1 MRRFFEDWFHD
12 AVSALAYSLAER
24 HRGDPALLP
33 PHNDLTQFILREH
46 ARMSGYLGAPMLM
59 ATLGFD
65 ALGLVR
71 GKRFHR
77 QTASQRHWQVAAWRL
92 GKLSVQ
98 RDFIRFHESLA
109 TLALYD
115 RLGRDV
121 NQGGSANYGGGSADF
136 QSAVSPNCIRQVV
149 AGTTAVELPNH
160 CGLQIRD
167 TAECSSALRSDARHA
182 RHEPDGSLRCEIAVV
197 GSGPGGAITACLLAE
212 AGRDVLLLEEGP
224 FLPLE
229 SCPPF
234 SRLEMEQKYRSGG
247 LTVALG
253 TNKIAYVEGRCVGG
267 GSEINSGLYHRTPPE
282 VLARW
287 RREFL
292 VEALTEKDL
301 QPHFEANE
309 RDVSVSLL
317 PGAASP
323 ASLKLHDGAS
333 RMHWHSL
340 EVPRWFRY
348 DAGGSG
354 RRQSMTETFVPRFL
368 KAGGKLRA
376 DTRVAKLGREG
387 KRWVIVARRADGT
400 ELRIQAESV
409 FLCAGAVQ
417 TPALLRRSGIK
428 QHIGESL
435 RVHPTLKL
443 VARFPEMVNSA
454 TMGVPVHQVKEF
466 APRLSFG
473 CSISSPAY
481 LALGL
486 LDHPDPLAAVSRD
499 WPHMANYYA
508 MITGEGHGTVRT
520 LPGFGDPLVRYAISD
535 KDRRD
540 LAEGWRKLA
549 ELLLAAGAE
558 AVFPCV
564 TGSSPL
570 RSAADLKTIPES
582 LASGSGNLMTIHL
595 FSSCPMGEDRKRCA
609 TDSFGRLHG
618 FPNLRINDASL
629 LCTAPGVN
637 PQGTIM
643 ALARRNALQF
653 LGKL

>member
-1 MRRFFEDWFHD
+1 MNKLCEGWFHD

-24 HRGDPALLP
+24 HAAAGKPALQQ
-33 PHNDLTQFILREH
+33 PHNDLTQFILRQH
-46 ARMSGYLGAPMLM
+46 ARMTDFLRWPMLV

-65 ALGLVR
+65 LAGLSR
-71 GKRFHR
+71 GRRFHR
-77 QTASQRHWQVAAWRL
+77 QTAEQRRKQMAAWRSSRF
-92 GKLSVQ
+92 GFQ
-98 RDFIRFHESLA
+98 RDLIRFHESLA

-115 RLGRDV
+115 RLMAPTGVHAADRDGRARLSQRAAPGDCSDGALG
-121 NQGGSANYGGGSADF
+121 QTR
-136 QSAVSPNCIRQVV
+136 P
-149 AGTTAVELPNH
+149 TLLPS
-160 CGLQIRD
+160 R
-167 TAECSSALRSDARHA
+167 E
-182 RHEPDGSLRCEIAVV
+182 LRCEIAVV

-212 AGRDVLLLEEGP
+212 AGRDVLLIEEGP
-224 FLPLE
+224 FLPLD

-234 SRLEMEQKYRSGG
+234 SRLEMEQKYRNGG
-247 LTVALG
+247 LTLALG
-253 TNKIAYVEGRCVGG
+253 ANKIAYVEGRCVGG

-301 QPHFEANE
+301 LPHFEANE
-309 RDVSVSLL
+309 QDLSVSML
-317 PGAASP
+317 PGAAP
-323 ASLKLHDGAS
+323 AASLKLHDGATQLG
-333 RMHWHSL
+333 WHSL

-348 DAGGSG
+348 DHAGSRQRELAELDGAAADGVRRLTSAATNSG
-354 RRQSMTETFVPRFL
+354 TRQSMTQTFIPRFL
-368 KAGGKLRA
+368 KAGGRLQA
-376 DTRVAKLGREG
+376 ETRVARLRREG
-387 KRWVIVARRADGT
+387 KVWALEARRADGAAV
-400 ELRIQAESV
+400 RIQADTI

-417 TPALLRRSGIK
+417 TPALLRRNRIT
-428 QHIGESL
+428 QNVGESL

-443 VARFPEMVNSA
+443 VAKFPEAVNSA

-486 LDHPDPLAAVSRD
+486 LDHPEQAVAVSHN
-499 WPHMANYYA
+499 WPRMANYYA
-508 MITGEGHGTVRT
+508 MITGEGSGTVRP
-520 LPGFGDPLVRYAISD
+520 LPGFRDPLVRYTISE

-540 LAEGWRKLA
+540 LADGWRKLA
-549 ELLLAAGAE
+549 EALFAVGAE

-564 TGSSPL
+564 VGASPL
-570 RSAADLKTIPES
+570 RNSSELKSVPEQ
-582 LASGSGNLMTIHL
+582 LASGTGNLMTIHL
-595 FSSCPMGEDRKRCA
+595 FCSCPMGEDRKRCA
-609 TDSFGRLHG
+609 TDSFGLLHG
-618 FPNLRINDASL
+618 HPNLRINDASL

-643 ALARRNALQF
+643 ALARRNVLHF

>member
-1 MRRFFEDWFHD
+1 MRRLFEDWFHD

-24 HRGDPALLP
+24 HTGDPALLP

-59 ATLGFD
+59 ASLGFD
-65 ALGLVR
+65 ALGLAR

-77 QTASQRHWQVAAWRL
+77 QPAGQRHWQVAAWRL

-115 RLGRDV
+115 RLTKAGDERPVSVPPTVPSESCRPDA
-121 NQGGSANYGGGSADF
+121 GSTI
-136 QSAVSPNCIRQVV
+136 Q
-149 AGTTAVELPNH
+149 
-160 CGLQIRD
+160 
-167 TAECSSALRSDARHA
+167 
-182 RHEPDGSLRCEIAVV
+182 CEIAVV

-212 AGRDVLLLEEGP
+212 AGREVLLLEEGP

-234 SRLEMEQKYRSGG
+234 SRLEMEQKYRNGG

-301 QPHFEANE
+301 QPHFEAIE

-317 PGAASP
+317 PGAAPP

-333 RMHWHSL
+333 RMHWRSL

-348 DAGGSG
+348 DSGGGG
-354 RRQSMTETFVPRFL
+354 RRQSMTETFVPRLL

-376 DTRVAKLGREG
+376 DTRVARLGREG
-387 KRWVIVARRADGT
+387 KRWVIMARRADGT

-417 TPALLRRSGIK
+417 TPAVLRRSGIK
-428 QHIGESL
+428 QYIGESL

-443 VARFPEMVNSA
+443 GARFPEMVNSA

-520 LPGFGDPLVRYAISD
+520 LPGCRDPLVRYAI
-535 KDRRD
+535 
-540 LAEGWRKLA
+540 
-549 ELLLAAGAE
+549 
-558 AVFPCV
+558 
-564 TGSSPL
+564 
-570 RSAADLKTIPES
+570 
-582 LASGSGNLMTIHL
+582 
-595 FSSCPMGEDRKRCA
+595 
-609 TDSFGRLHG
+609 
-618 FPNLRINDASL
+618 
-629 LCTAPGVN
+629 
-637 PQGTIM
+637 
-643 ALARRNALQF
+643 
-653 LGKL
+653 